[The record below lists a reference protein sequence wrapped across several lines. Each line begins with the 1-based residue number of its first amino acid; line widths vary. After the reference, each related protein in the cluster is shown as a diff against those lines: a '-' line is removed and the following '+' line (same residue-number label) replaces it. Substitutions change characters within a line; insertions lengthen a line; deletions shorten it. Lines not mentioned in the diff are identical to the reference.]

1 MHPINQKVCAACKEC
16 GWNTGRTTH
25 TTGACVVPGQK
36 RHNLLH
42 LLQTAMRAFMSSNDN
57 NNNNKEKKKP
67 AKKAGIS
74 SQEVA
79 TAIIE
84 QCEGCVF
91 IWY

>member
-1 MHPINQKVCAACKEC
+1 M
-16 GWNTGRTTH
+16 
-25 TTGACVVPGQK
+25 
-36 RHNLLH
+36 H

-67 AKKAGIS
+67 AKKAGIF